1 MLQQCKDEINRQG
14 AGFRKFSN
22 QWNVMQQLID
32 IVSVQPD
39 SAEIVLQD
47 LQVSEMNLNA
57 LTNKITG
64 RRLADPFE
72 VMKAICDFYKIQC
85 PDTLPPEAWRQDSG
99 KASAPAAPSGVVNLL
114 DFI

>member
-1 MLQQCKDEINRQG
+1 MLQQCIDEINKQG
-14 AGFRKFSN
+14 EKYSRFSN
-22 QWNVMQQLID
+22 RWNVMQQLID

-47 LQVSEMNLNA
+47 LQVSEMSLNA

-72 VMKAICDFYKIQC
+72 VMKTICDFYKIPC

-99 KASAPAAPSGVVNLL
+99 KASAPSAPSGVVNLL

>member
-22 QWNVMQQLID
+22 QWNVTQQLID

-47 LQVSEMNLNA
+47 LHVSEMNLNA

-64 RRLADPFE
+64 RRLADPLE
-72 VMKAICDFYKIQC
+72 VMKAICDFYKIPC
-85 PDTLPPEAWRQDSG
+85 PDIKPVYALYIQF
-99 KASAPAAPSGVVNLL
+99 N
-114 DFI
+114 I

>member
-1 MLQQCKDEINRQG
+1 MLQQCQDEINRQG

-22 QWNVMQQLID
+22 KWNVMQQLID

-72 VMKAICDFYKIQC
+72 VMKTICDFYKIPC

-99 KASAPAAPSGVVNLL
+99 KASEPAAPSGVVNLL